1 MDDLGVS
8 RFWETQIQD
17 QVEGRNWVP
26 GRLNKTR
33 STTRTP
39 TTIKLRNHYTCCQTC
54 WNIKVPTSRRL
65 SAGQDNLTQV
75 PCIKMYKTTIWRL
88 YLIFRPKNVTD
99 VFSAFST
106 FRLHSAAKKLSHSH
120 RRCSA
125 STVAPSV
132 WSHPSN
138 GGKGMAI
145 PVDEI
150 YNTGIPNRPSVAI
163 HLCVLYIYIC
173 IHMHFWINICIYTY
187 TYKHI
192 IYNIY
197 I

>member
-1 MDDLGVS
+1 M
-8 RFWETQIQD
+8 
-17 QVEGRNWVP
+17 
-26 GRLNKTR
+26 
-33 STTRTP
+33 
-39 TTIKLRNHYTCCQTC
+39 
-54 WNIKVPTSRRL
+54 
-65 SAGQDNLTQV
+65 
-75 PCIKMYKTTIWRL
+75 L
-88 YLIFRPKNVTD
+88 YLIFRPMDVTD

-106 FRLHSAAKKLSHSH
+106 FRLHSTAKKLSHSH

-125 STVAPSV
+125 STAAPSV

-163 HLCVLYIYIC
+163 HLCVLYIC

-187 TYKHI
+187 TYT
-192 IYNIY
+192 YIY
-197 I
+197 ILYICKWVYVKIGYPKDDTFSWPHEKQGETFSASLKSIFVIWPVQRDRSASWHTTHQGFVSGYIWWFPKIDPQVTIGWNTKML